1 MLETL
6 ASVLASVLWNP
17 RESACESEWC
27 IHVWTSS
34 FVTAL
39 KQLSSE
45 MSKFPFP
52 SQNILT
58 YVGCH
63 QKTQLRPLTFL
74 TPVTHVGGKRQLL
87 AAEEA
92 SVVMC
97 YLISSATD
105 FGLFNFPFDFNI
117 DLLKTTVIKT
127 NCTGKLVFVCSC
139 TSTYKA
145 ASIWNK
151 WCYMGGQLLQ

>member
-1 MLETL
+1 MKPKRKSLL
-6 ASVLASVLWNP
+6 KCVVHPPPS
-17 RESACESEWC
+17 
-27 IHVWTSS
+27 SS

-39 KQLSSE
+39 EVTELGNIKI
-45 MSKFPFP
+45 PFP
-52 SQNILT
+52 HQNFHSHWLPSESIAEST
-58 YVGCH
+58 EIHHTCDPH
-63 QKTQLRPLTFL
+63 WT
-74 TPVTHVGGKRQLL
+74 GGK
-87 AAEEA
+87 APPAEEA

-105 FGLFNFPFDFNI
+105 FSLFNFPFDFNI

-145 ASIWNK
+145 ASV
-151 WCYMGGQLLQ
+151 